1 MKSVRTPFWFHLL
14 AVLLLLIAAAPPLH
28 AEEAG
33 SGYEPLPG
41 EGKEIA
47 IGSDYS
53 FVYNF
58 AKKPQLGMS
67 ILKVEVADK
76 DEKKDSSLKITGA
89 SGMPSMPG
97 HHDSGEVEFKL
108 NDKGDYLLP
117 VDVVMPGEWEIKL
130 VFSKDDKVLYRG
142 SIKFD
147 I

>member
-14 AVLLLLIAAAPPLH
+14 AVLFLLVAAAPSLH
-28 AEEAG
+28 AEEAN
-33 SGYEPLPG
+33 YEPLPG
-41 EGKEIA
+41 EGKNIA

-58 AKKPQLGMS
+58 AKKPQMGMV

-76 DEKKDSSLKITGA
+76 DGKKDSSLKITGA

-97 HHDSGEVEFKL
+97 HHDSGEVEFKR

-117 VDVVMPGEWEIKL
+117 VDVVMPGGWEIKL

>member
-1 MKSVRTPFWFHLL
+1 MQPIFRPLL
-14 AVLLLLIAAAPPLH
+14 QLFVLTLFFAALPLH
-28 AEEAG
+28 AEDK
-33 SGYEPLPG
+33 YEPLPG
-41 EGKEIA
+41 EGKKCA

-58 AKKPQLGMS
+58 AKKPQLGIS
-67 ILKVEVADK
+67 ILKIEVSGK
-76 DEKKDSSLKITGA
+76 DGKQDTLLKITGD

-117 VDVVMPGEWEIKL
+117 VDVVMPGGWEIKL
-130 VFSKDDKVLYRG
+130 VFSKEDKVIYRG

>member
-1 MKSVRTPFWFHLL
+1 MKSIRRPSVFHLL
-14 AVLLLLIAAAPPLH
+14 ATLLLFLAVAPPLH
-28 AEEAG
+28 AEEA
-33 SGYEPLPG
+33 SYEPLPG
-41 EGKEIA
+41 EGKTIA
-47 IGSDYS
+47 ISSDYS

-58 AKKPQLGMS
+58 AKKPQLGIV

-76 DEKKDSSLKITGA
+76 DGKKDSSLKITGA

-97 HHDSGEVEFKL
+97 HHDSGEVDFKL

-117 VDVVMPGEWEIKL
+117 VDVVMPGGWEIKL
-130 VFSKDDKVLYRG
+130 VFSKEDKVLYRG